1 MDQVLSMCESYKEKI
16 AQTTDLVQLRQLR
29 ESFHLVLTTEFHHDD
44 LPVIHALNDVFDAM
58 IRQVVVF
65 TEQRIALEN
74 NGLQPPVTY
83 AYMLFGSGGRS
94 EQVMGSDQDNGL
106 IYEAVEDPAKA
117 LEVDA
122 YFERFAGYLTEHLV
136 QMGFAECSGRV
147 ICTEERW
154 RKSEKQWYR
163 QLLTWLQEPSW
174 ESVRYLLVLA
184 DGRCVYGN
192 PSLYDRLRQKYN
204 QYVRENPDI
213 LSAMLRNTLH
223 RKVLIG
229 LFGNLI
235 KEPFGEAQGGIDVK
249 YGAYVPFVNAIR
261 LLAIRYGIEGASTLE
276 RIRTLHERGHIDVE
290 LCKRWLEAFAVIICL
305 RAATY
310 MNNEEKLFVSDGK
323 LKADQLSPHK
333 IKHLKS
339 SMKVAKH
346 LQNYTRKVIARDSGG
361 TTTWI

>member
-1 MDQVLSMCESYKEKI
+1 MDQVLLMCESYKEKI
-16 AQTTDLVQLRQLR
+16 TQTTDLVQLRRIR

-44 LPVIHALNDVFDAM
+44 LPVIHALNEVFDAM
-58 IRQVVVF
+58 IRQVVFF
-65 TEQRIALEN
+65 TEQRISCEP
-74 NGLQPPVTY
+74 GGSQPPVAY

-94 EQVMGSDQDNGL
+94 EQMMGSDQDNGL
-106 IYEAVEDPAKA
+106 IYEAVEDPAKS

-136 QMGFAECSGRV
+136 QLGFAECSGRV

-154 RKSEKQWYR
+154 RKNEKQWYS
-163 QLLTWLQEPSW
+163 QMLSWMQDPTWEY
-174 ESVRYLLVLA
+174 VRYLLVLA
-184 DGRCVYGN
+184 DGRCVYGA
-192 PSLYDRLRQKYN
+192 PSLYNRLRQKYN

-213 LSAMLRNTLH
+213 LLAMLRNTLH

-229 LFGNLI
+229 LFGNVI

-261 LLAIRYGIEGASTLE
+261 LLAIRYQIVGASTLE
-276 RIRTLHERGHIDVE
+276 RIQKLYEAGWIDAERCQTWH
-290 LCKRWLEAFAVIICL
+290 EAFSVIICL

-323 LKADQLSPHK
+323 LKADQLSSDK
-333 IKHLKS
+333 IKRLKS

-346 LQNYTRKVIARDSGG
+346 LQNYTRKLVARDSGG